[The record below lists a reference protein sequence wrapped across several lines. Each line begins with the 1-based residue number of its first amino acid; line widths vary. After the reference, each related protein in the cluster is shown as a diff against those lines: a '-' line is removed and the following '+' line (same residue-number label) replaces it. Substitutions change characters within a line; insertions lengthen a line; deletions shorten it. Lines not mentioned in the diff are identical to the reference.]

1 MRHRSEKI
9 TMLGRELEIL
19 MSERH
24 KLLQVVGA
32 SAALIASLDS
42 RQLPR
47 EALESA
53 DLVVTSIN
61 ALPEETLRDA
71 LAAVHAEIEED
82 AHVAS
87 H

>member
-1 MRHRSEKI
+1 MRQHSEQKS
-9 TMLGRELEIL
+9 MLGRELEIL
-19 MSERH
+19 MGERQ

-47 EALESA
+47 AALQSA
-53 DLVVTSIN
+53 DLVVTTLNS
-61 ALPEETLRDA
+61 LTEETLYDA
-71 LAAVHAEIEED
+71 LTAVHAEIEEEER
-82 AHVAS
+82 VVS

>member
-19 MSERH
+19 MGERH

>member
-1 MRHRSEKI
+1 M
-9 TMLGRELEIL
+9 
-19 MSERH
+19 
-24 KLLQVVGA
+24 
-32 SAALIASLDS
+32 
-42 RQLPR
+42 PR

-71 LAAVHAEIEED
+71 LAAVRAEIEED
-82 AHVAS
+82 ANVAS

>member
-19 MSERH
+19 MGERH

-42 RQLPR
+42 RQVPR

-71 LAAVHAEIEED
+71 LAAVRAEIEED
-82 AHVAS
+82 ANVAS